1 MGGFGELPAVP
12 GCWRIGADRF
22 PLPRGC
28 APAKGS
34 EVDYLVR
41 GKFVVTMAPADGSP
55 GVIRDGAVAVSGR
68 DIVEVGR
75 YRDLKTS
82 YSAATVV
89 GSSRYWV
96 IPGFVNAHQHGKGLT
111 DFQLGGK
118 DDCFEISRFA
128 ADPRG
133 ALDPYLDVLYACKT
147 MVESGITTCLHYN
160 SSLSPNTYDA
170 DVDERLRAYRD
181 AGMRVS
187 FGLDIRDRNHIV
199 YGDEEFLALL
209 PPSLRE
215 QAAERYSES
224 RTAAPDDYFR
234 TARRLAGD
242 MSGDNG
248 RARLF
253 LTPAGPQW
261 CTEELLRA
269 IRRESAQHGLGIQIH
284 VLETKYQRSYFLREY
299 GRSAVQWLAGLDFL
313 APDVSLAHGV
323 WLNSEDIGTVAAKG
337 AAVVHNPSSNLRL
350 RSGIA
355 PLMRYH
361 EAGVRLGMGLDSSPL
376 NDRPDMLQE
385 MRLAAN
391 LQRIPGAGP
400 GLMPLAGIFRAAT
413 AGGADILGWGAAC
426 GTLEPGRRAD
436 LVLVDSR
443 PIAEPY
449 LARHQTPVDALVYRG
464 GAGSVDT
471 VMVDGEIL
479 YRGGKHVRL
488 DERALLKEVRQGIK
502 PPPRKKAGGLEA
514 RLLPHV
520 REFLE
525 SREEYPVEP
534 FYKFNDA
541 G

>member
-1 MGGFGELPAVP
+1 M
-12 GCWRIGADRF
+12 
-22 PLPRGC
+22 
-28 APAKGS
+28 
-34 EVDYLVR
+34 DYLVR
-41 GKFVVTMAPADGSP
+41 GKFVVTMARDGSP
-55 GVIRDGAVAVSGR
+55 GAIRDGAVAVSER

-82 YSAATVV
+82 YSNAAVV
-89 GSSRYWV
+89 GSSRHWV

-111 DFQLGGK
+111 DFQLGGE

-128 ADPRG
+128 ASPRG

-147 MVESGITTCLHYN
+147 MIESGITTCLHYN
-160 SSLSPNTYDA
+160 SSLSPQTYEA

-199 YGDEEFLALL
+199 YGDEEFLASL
-209 PPSLRE
+209 PASLRE
-215 QAAERYSES
+215 QATERYSES

-234 TARRLAGD
+234 VARRLAD
-242 MSGDNG
+242 RMNGDNG

-261 CTEELLRA
+261 CTEDLLRA
-269 IRRESAQHGLGIQIH
+269 IRRESTEHGLGIQIH
-284 VLETKYQRSYFLREY
+284 VLETKYQRSYFLRQY
-299 GRSAVQWLAGLDFL
+299 RQSAVRWLAGLGFL
-313 APDVSLAHGV
+313 GPDVSLAHGV
-323 WLNSEDIGTVAAKG
+323 WLNREDVRTVADSG

-355 PLMRYH
+355 PLMHYH
-361 EAGVRLGMGLDSSPL
+361 AAGVRLGMGLDSSPL

-391 LQRIPGAGP
+391 LQRVPGAGP
-400 GLMPLAGIFRAAT
+400 GLMPLADIFRAAT
-413 AGGADILGWGAAC
+413 AGGADILGWGAT
-426 GTLEPGRRAD
+426 GTLEPGKRAD

-449 LARHQTPVDALVYRG
+449 LARHHTPVDALIYRG
-464 GAGSVDT
+464 GAGAVDT

-488 DERALLKEVRQGIK
+488 DEKALLKEVRQKVRPAPG
-502 PPPRKKAGGLEA
+502 RKAGGLEA
-514 RLLPHV
+514 RLLPRV
-520 REFLE
+520 RDFLE

>member
-1 MGGFGELPAVP
+1 MEH
-12 GCWRIGADRF
+12 
-22 PLPRGC
+22 
-28 APAKGS
+28 
-34 EVDYLVR
+34 LVR
-41 GKFVVTMAPADGSP
+41 GKFVVTMAAGDGVPSI
-55 GVIRDGAVAVSGR
+55 IRDGAVAVSGR

-75 YRDLKTS
+75 YRDLKAS
-82 YSAATVV
+82 YSTATVV
-89 GSSRYWV
+89 GSSRHWV

-128 ADPRG
+128 SDPRAG
-133 ALDPYLDVLYACKT
+133 LDSYLDVLYACKT
-147 MVESGITTCLHYN
+147 MIESGITTCLHYN
-160 SSLSPNTYDA
+160 SSLSPDTYKA

-199 YGDEEFLALL
+199 YGDDEFLASL
-209 PPSLRE
+209 PPSLRDE
-215 QAAERYSES
+215 AAARYSRS

-234 TARRLAGD
+234 VARRLAHEL
-242 MSGDNG
+242 SGDDG
-248 RARLF
+248 RARPF

-261 CTEELLRA
+261 CTEDLLRA
-269 IRRESAQHGLGIQIH
+269 IRREAGEHGLGIQIH
-284 VLETKYQRSYFLREY
+284 VLETRYQRAYFHREY
-299 GRSAVQWLAGLDFL
+299 GQSAVQWLAGLGFL

-323 WLNSEDIGTVAAKG
+323 WLNREDIRIVAAAG

-355 PLMRYH
+355 PLMQYH
-361 EAGVRLGMGLDSSPL
+361 AAGVRLGMGLDSSPL

-391 LQRIPGAGP
+391 LQRVPGAGA
-400 GLMPLAGIFRAAT
+400 GLMPLADIFRAGT
-413 AGGADILGWGAAC
+413 AGGADILGWGGHC
-426 GTLEPGRRAD
+426 GTLEPGKRAD

-443 PIAEPY
+443 PIVEPY

-464 GAGSVDT
+464 GAGAVDT
-471 VMVDGEIL
+471 VMVDGEVL

-488 DERALLKEVRQGIK
+488 DEKALLKEVRTKIT
-502 PPPRKKAGGLEA
+502 PAPRRKAGGLEA
-514 RLLPHV
+514 RLLPRV
-520 REFLE
+520 RDFLE
-525 SREEYPVEP
+525 SGEERPPEP

>member
-1 MGGFGELPAVP
+1 M
-12 GCWRIGADRF
+12 
-22 PLPRGC
+22 
-28 APAKGS
+28 
-34 EVDYLVR
+34 DYLIR
-41 GKFVVTMAPADGSP
+41 GKFVVTMQPRYGSH

-75 YRDLKTS
+75 YRDLKSS
-82 YSAATVV
+82 YPAAAVV

-96 IPGFVNAHQHGKGLT
+96 VPGFVNAHQHGKGLT

-128 ADPRG
+128 GDARAD
-133 ALDPYLDVLYACKT
+133 LDPYLDVLYACKT
-147 MVESGITTCLHYN
+147 MIESGITTCLHYN
-160 SSLSPNTYDA
+160 SSRSPDTYEA
-170 DVDERLRAYRD
+170 DVEDRLRAYHD

-187 FGLDIRDRNHIV
+187 FGLDIRDRNHMV
-199 YGDEEFLALL
+199 YGDDEFLASL

-215 QAAERYSES
+215 QAVARYSAS

-234 TARRLAGD
+234 VARKLSDAMDREA
-242 MSGDNG
+242 G

-269 IRRESAQHGLGIQIH
+269 IRRQATEHGMGIQIH
-284 VLETKYQRSYFLREY
+284 VLETRYQRSYFLREY
-299 GRSAVQWLAGLDFL
+299 GKSAVQWLAELDFL

-323 WLNSEDIGTVAAKG
+323 WLNREDIATTAAKG
-337 AAVVHNPSSNLRL
+337 ASVVHNPSSNLRL

-355 PLMRYH
+355 PLMH
-361 EAGVRLGMGLDSSPL
+361 FHAAGVRLGMGLDSSPL

-391 LQRIPGAGP
+391 LQRVPGAGP
-400 GLMPLAGIFRAAT
+400 GLMPLEEIFRAAT
-413 AGGADILGWGAAC
+413 AGGADILGWGATC
-426 GTLEPGRRAD
+426 GTLEPGQRAD

-443 PIAEPY
+443 PIVEPY
-449 LARHQTPVDALVYRG
+449 LASHQTPVDALIYRG
-464 GAGSVDT
+464 GAGAVDT

-488 DERALLKEVRQGIK
+488 DEKAFLKEVKQKIT
-502 PPPRKKAGGLEA
+502 PAPRKKAGGLEA
-514 RLLPHV
+514 RLLPRV
-520 REFLE
+520 RDFLE
-525 SREEYPVEP
+525 SHEEHPVEP

>member
-1 MGGFGELPAVP
+1 ME
-12 GCWRIGADRF
+12 
-22 PLPRGC
+22 
-28 APAKGS
+28 
-34 EVDYLVR
+34 YLVR
-41 GKFVVTMAPADGSP
+41 GKFVVTMQPRYGTQ
-55 GVIRDGAVAVSGR
+55 GVIRDGAVVVSGR
-68 DIVEVGR
+68 DIVEVGS
-75 YRDLKTS
+75 YRDLKAS
-82 YSAATVV
+82 YPTAAVV

-111 DFQLGGK
+111 DFQLGGR

-128 ADPRG
+128 TDPRG

-147 MVESGITTCLHYN
+147 MIESGITMCLHYN
-160 SSLSPNTYDA
+160 SSLSPKTYEA

-199 YGDEEFLALL
+199 YGDEEFLASL
-209 PPSLRE
+209 PASLRGE
-215 QAAERYSES
+215 AAARYSES

-234 TARRLAGD
+234 VARRLADELGGD
-242 MSGDNG
+242 GG

-261 CTEELLRA
+261 CTEELLRG
-269 IRRESAQHGLGIQIH
+269 IRRESAERGLGIQIH

-299 GRSAVQWLAGLDFL
+299 GKSAVQWLAGLDFL
-313 APDVSLAHGV
+313 APGVSLAHGV
-323 WLNSEDIGTVAAKG
+323 WLNREDIRTVASTG

-355 PLMRYH
+355 PLMHYH

-391 LQRIPGAGP
+391 LQRVPGAGP
-400 GLMPLAGIFRAAT
+400 GLMPLADIFRAAT

-426 GTLEPGRRAD
+426 GTLEPGKRAD

-464 GAGSVDT
+464 GAGAVDT

-488 DERALLKEVRQGIK
+488 DEKAVLKEVRRKIT
-502 PPPRKKAGGLEA
+502 PAPRKRAGGLEA
-514 RLLPHV
+514 RLLPRV
-520 REFLE
+520 RDFLE
-525 SREEYPVEP
+525 SHEEHPVEP

>member
-1 MGGFGELPAVP
+1 M
-12 GCWRIGADRF
+12 
-22 PLPRGC
+22 
-28 APAKGS
+28 
-34 EVDYLVR
+34 DYLVR
-41 GKFVVTMAPADGSP
+41 GKFIVTMQPRYGTH
-55 GVIRDGAVAVSGR
+55 GVIRNGAVVVSGR
-68 DIVEVGR
+68 NVVEVGP
-75 YRDLKTS
+75 YRDLKPA
-82 YSAATVV
+82 YPNATVV

-96 IPGFVNAHQHGKGLT
+96 VPGFVNAHQHGKGLT
-111 DFQLGGK
+111 DFQLGGL

-128 ADPRG
+128 GDARAG
-133 ALDPYLDVLYACKT
+133 LDPYLDVLYACKT
-147 MVESGITTCLHYN
+147 MIESGITTCLHYN
-160 SSLSPNTYDA
+160 SSSSPDTYEEH
-170 DVDERLRAYRD
+170 VDERLRAYRD
-181 AGMRVS
+181 SGMRVS
-187 FGLDIRDRNHIV
+187 FGLDIRNRNHIV
-199 YGDEEFLALL
+199 YGDEEFLASL

-215 QAAERYSES
+215 QAAARYGKS

-234 TARRLAGD
+234 VARRLAGEI
-242 MSGDNG
+242 GDG

-269 IRRESAQHGLGIQIH
+269 IRREATEHGLGIQIH

-299 GRSAVQWLAGLDFL
+299 GKSAVQWLAGLDFL

-323 WLNSEDIGTVAAKG
+323 WLNREDIETTAAKG

-355 PLMRYH
+355 PLMH
-361 EAGVRLGMGLDSSPL
+361 FHAGGVRLGMGLDSSPL

-391 LQRIPGAGP
+391 LQRVPGAGP
-400 GLMPLAGIFRAAT
+400 GLMPLTEIFRAAT
-413 AGGADILGWGAAC
+413 AGGADILGWGASC

-436 LVLVDSR
+436 LVLVNSR
-443 PIAEPY
+443 PLVEPY
-449 LARHQTPVDALVYRG
+449 LASRQTPVDALIYRG
-464 GAGSVDT
+464 GAGAVDT

-488 DERALLKEVRQGIK
+488 DEKALLKAVKEKVTAPSR
-502 PPPRKKAGGLEA
+502 RRAGGVDA
-514 RLLPHV
+514 RLLPRV
-520 REFLE
+520 RDFLE
-525 SREEYPVEP
+525 SREEHPPEP

>member
-1 MGGFGELPAVP
+1 M
-12 GCWRIGADRF
+12 
-22 PLPRGC
+22 
-28 APAKGS
+28 
-34 EVDYLVR
+34 DYLIR
-41 GKFVVTMAPADGSP
+41 GKFVVTMQPRYGSH

-75 YRDLKTS
+75 YRDLKSS
-82 YSAATVV
+82 YPAATVV

-96 IPGFVNAHQHGKGLT
+96 VPGFVNAHQHGKGLT

-128 ADPRG
+128 GDARAD
-133 ALDPYLDVLYACKT
+133 LDPYLDVLYACKT
-147 MVESGITTCLHYN
+147 MIESGITTCLHYN
-160 SSLSPNTYDA
+160 SSRSPETYEP

-181 AGMRVS
+181 SGMRVS
-187 FGLDIRDRNHIV
+187 FGLDIRDRNHMV
-199 YGDEEFLALL
+199 YGDDEFLASL

-215 QAAERYSES
+215 QAVARYSES

-234 TARRLAGD
+234 VARKLGD
-242 MSGDNG
+242 AMDREAG

-269 IRRESAQHGLGIQIH
+269 IRREATEHGMGIQIH
-284 VLETKYQRSYFLREY
+284 VLETRYQRSYFLREY
-299 GRSAVQWLAGLDFL
+299 GKSAVQWLAELDFL

-323 WLNSEDIGTVAAKG
+323 WLNREDIATTAAKG
-337 AAVVHNPSSNLRL
+337 ASVVHNPSSNLRL

-355 PLMRYH
+355 PLMH
-361 EAGVRLGMGLDSSPL
+361 FHAAGVRLGMGLDSSPL

-385 MRLAAN
+385 IRLAAN
-391 LQRIPGAGP
+391 LQRVPGAGP
-400 GLMPLAGIFRAAT
+400 GLMPLEEIFRAAT
-413 AGGADILGWGAAC
+413 AGGADVLGWGASC

-443 PIAEPY
+443 PIVEPY
-449 LARHQTPVDALVYRG
+449 LASHQTPVDALVYRG
-464 GAGSVDT
+464 GAGAVDT

-479 YRGGKHVRL
+479 YGGGKHVRL
-488 DERALLKEVRQGIK
+488 DEKAFLKEVKQKIT
-502 PPPRKKAGGLEA
+502 PAPRRKAGGLEA
-514 RLLPHV
+514 RLLPRV
-520 REFLE
+520 RDFLE
-525 SREEYPVEP
+525 SHEEHPVEP

>member
-1 MGGFGELPAVP
+1 M
-12 GCWRIGADRF
+12 
-22 PLPRGC
+22 
-28 APAKGS
+28 
-34 EVDYLVR
+34 DYLVR
-41 GKFVVTMAPADGSP
+41 GKFVVTMARDGSP

-68 DIVEVGR
+68 DIVEVGA

-82 YSAATVV
+82 CSTASVV
-89 GSSRYWV
+89 GSSRHWV

-111 DFQLGGK
+111 DFQLGGM

-128 ADPRG
+128 GDARAG
-133 ALDPYLDVLYACKT
+133 LDPYLDVLYACKT
-147 MVESGITTCLHYN
+147 MIESGITTCLHYN
-160 SSLSPNTYDA
+160 SSRSPDTYEADA
-170 DVDERLRAYRD
+170 GERLRAYRD
-181 AGMRVS
+181 SGMRVS

-199 YGDEEFLALL
+199 YGDDEFLASL

-215 QAAERYSES
+215 QAAERYGTS

-234 TARRLAGD
+234 VARRLGD
-242 MSGDNG
+242 EMSGDSG
-248 RARLF
+248 RTRLF

-269 IRRESAQHGLGIQIH
+269 IRREAAERSLGIQIH
-284 VLETKYQRSYFLREY
+284 VLETRYQRSYFLREY
-299 GRSAVQWLAGLDFL
+299 GKSAVQWLAELDFL

-323 WLNSEDIGTVAAKG
+323 WLNRGDIATTASKG

-355 PLMRYH
+355 PLMH
-361 EAGVRLGMGLDSSPL
+361 FHAGGVRLGMGLDSSPL

-391 LQRIPGAGP
+391 LQRVPGAGP
-400 GLMPLAGIFRAAT
+400 GLMPLADIFRAAT
-413 AGGADILGWGAAC
+413 AGGAEILGWGGSC

-436 LVLVDSR
+436 LVVLDSQS
-443 PIAEPY
+443 IVEPY
-449 LARHQTPVDALVYRG
+449 LAEHQTPVDALVYRG
-464 GAGSVDT
+464 GTGAVDT

-488 DERALLKEVRQGIK
+488 DEKAFLEEVRRKIT
-502 PPPRKKAGGLEA
+502 PAPRRKAAGLEA
-514 RLLPHV
+514 RLLPRV
-520 REFLE
+520 RDFLE
-525 SREEYPVEP
+525 AHEEHPVEP

>member
-1 MGGFGELPAVP
+1 M
-12 GCWRIGADRF
+12 
-22 PLPRGC
+22 
-28 APAKGS
+28 
-34 EVDYLVR
+34 DYLVR
-41 GKFVVTMAPADGSP
+41 GKLVVTMARDGSA
-55 GVIRDGAVAVSGR
+55 GVIRNGAVAVSGR

-75 YRDLKTS
+75 YQDLKTS
-82 YSAATVV
+82 YAAASVV
-89 GSSRYWV
+89 GSTRHWV
-96 IPGFVNAHQHGKGLT
+96 VPGFVNAHQHGKGLT
-111 DFQLGGK
+111 DFQLGGM

-128 ADPRG
+128 GDARAG
-133 ALDPYLDVLYACKT
+133 LDPYLDVLYACKT
-147 MVESGITTCLHYN
+147 MIESGITTCLHYN
-160 SSLSPNTYDA
+160 SSSSPDTYEA
-170 DVDERLRAYRD
+170 GVRERLRAYRD
-181 AGMRVS
+181 SGMRVS
-187 FGLDIRDRNHIV
+187 FGLDIRNRNHIV
-199 YGDEEFLALL
+199 YGDEEFLASL
-209 PPSLRE
+209 PPSLRD
-215 QAAERYSES
+215 QAMERYSTA

-234 TARRLAGD
+234 VARRLAGELG
-242 MSGDNG
+242 GDGG

-269 IRRESAQHGLGIQIH
+269 IRQEATEHELGIQIH

-299 GRSAVQWLAGLDFL
+299 GRSAVQWLADLDFL
-313 APDVSLAHGV
+313 APDVSLAHAV
-323 WLNSEDIGTVAAKG
+323 WLNRQDIATTAAKG

-355 PLMRYH
+355 PLMH
-361 EAGVRLGMGLDSSPL
+361 FHAAGVRLGMGLDSSPL
-376 NDRPDMLQE
+376 NDQPDMLQE

-400 GLMPLAGIFRAAT
+400 GLMPLADIFRAAT
-413 AGGADILGWGAAC
+413 TGGADILGWGANC

-443 PIAEPY
+443 PVVEPY
-449 LARHQTPVDALVYRG
+449 LARRQSPVDALIYRG
-464 GAGSVDT
+464 GAGAVDT

-488 DERALLKEVRQGIK
+488 DEKAFLKEVKRKIT
-502 PPPRKKAGGLEA
+502 PAPRRKAGGVDA
-514 RLLPHV
+514 RLLPWV

-525 SREEYPVEP
+525 SHEEHPVEP

>member
-1 MGGFGELPAVP
+1 M
-12 GCWRIGADRF
+12 DH
-22 PLPRGC
+22 
-28 APAKGS
+28 
-34 EVDYLVR
+34 LVR
-41 GKFVVTMAPADGSP
+41 GKFVVTMARDGHA
-55 GVIRDGAVAVSGR
+55 GIIRDGAVAVSGR

-82 YSAATVV
+82 YPTATAV
-89 GSSRYWV
+89 GSSRHWV

-128 ADPRG
+128 SDPRG
-133 ALDPYLDVLYACKT
+133 ALDPYLDILYACKT
-147 MVESGITTCLHYN
+147 MIESGITTCLHYN
-160 SSLSPNTYDA
+160 SSLSPDTYES

-199 YGDEEFLALL
+199 YGDGEFLASL
-209 PPSLRE
+209 PPSLRDE
-215 QAAERYSES
+215 AAARYSRS
-224 RTAAPDDYFR
+224 RTAAADDYFR
-234 TARRLAGD
+234 VARRLAGE
-242 MSGDNG
+242 MSRDDG

-261 CTEELLRA
+261 CTEDLLRA
-269 IRRESAQHGLGIQIH
+269 IRREAAEHGLGIQIH

-313 APDVSLAHGV
+313 APQVSLAHGV
-323 WLNSEDIGTVAAKG
+323 WLNREDIRTVAAKG

-355 PLMRYH
+355 PLMHYH
-361 EAGVRLGMGLDSSPL
+361 AAGVRLGMGLDSSPL

-391 LQRIPGAGP
+391 LQRVPGAGA
-400 GLMPLAGIFRAAT
+400 GLMPLADIFRAAT
-413 AGGADILGWGAAC
+413 AGGADILGWGSTC
-426 GTLEPGRRAD
+426 GTLEPGKRAD

-443 PIAEPY
+443 PIVEPY

-464 GAGSVDT
+464 GAGAVDT

-479 YRGGKHVRL
+479 YRGGRHVRL
-488 DERALLKEVRQGIK
+488 DEKALLKEVREKIT
-502 PPPRKKAGGLEA
+502 PARRKRAGGLEA
-514 RLLPHV
+514 RLLPRV
-520 REFLE
+520 RDFLE
-525 SREEYPVEP
+525 SHEEHPVEP